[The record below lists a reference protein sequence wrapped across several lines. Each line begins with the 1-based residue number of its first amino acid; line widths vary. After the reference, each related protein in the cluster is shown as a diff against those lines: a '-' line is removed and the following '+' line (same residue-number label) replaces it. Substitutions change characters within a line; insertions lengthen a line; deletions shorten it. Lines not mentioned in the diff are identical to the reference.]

1 MNGNLTTNNNES
13 AKLKDVLS
21 HFDIKGSFTG
31 YTALKS
37 GNINKTFAVFTIDE
51 KGKTRTYLLQQINAT
66 VFSDPQTI
74 SDNIEG
80 VTSYIFNHLP
90 QNSDKK
96 RLVERIFD
104 TKDGKK
110 LYIDNDKC
118 YWRLMSYIY
127 DSVCVNLADAK
138 ILESTGKAFGNFLA
152 QLSEYPIETLKET
165 IPDFHNTPKRVR
177 DLKASYEKDVCGR
190 RAEVDEACR
199 YIFAQEYYINFFEN
213 AYKDGKLPLRVTH
226 NDTKCNNVLFDA
238 HTYEPLAVIDL
249 DTVMPGFPAYDFGD
263 AIRFGANTCTED
275 DPNLEKVE
283 LDLEKYE
290 AFCRGYISAV
300 KHKLTRFELET
311 LYIGAVTTI
320 LEIGA
325 RFLADY
331 LDGDV
336 YFICRRDRHNYYRG
350 MNQVKLLR
358 SAISRIDDLRR
369 ISFKYID

>member
-1 MNGNLTTNNNES
+1 MNGNLTTNNSEV
-13 AKLKDVLS
+13 ARLKDVLS

-31 YTALKS
+31 YNALKS
-37 GNINKTFAVFTIDE
+37 GNINKTFAVFTTDE

-80 VTSYIFNHLP
+80 VTSYIFNRLP
-90 QNSDKK
+90 QSSDKK
-96 RLVERIFD
+96 RLVERIFE

-138 ILESTGKAFGNFLA
+138 ILESTGKAFGSFLA

-165 IPDFHNTPKRVR
+165 IPDFHNTVKR
-177 DLKASYEKDVCGR
+177 
-190 RAEVDEACR
+190 
-199 YIFAQEYYINFFEN
+199 FEN
-213 AYKDGKLPLRVTH
+213 FASSVKADRAHRRTAAEKEIEFAMSREADAGVLVGMLANGKLPLRVTH
-226 NDTKCNNVLFDA
+226 NDTKCNNVMFDA

-290 AFCRGYISAV
+290 AFCRGYIDAV
-300 KHKLTRFELET
+300 KHNLTRFELET